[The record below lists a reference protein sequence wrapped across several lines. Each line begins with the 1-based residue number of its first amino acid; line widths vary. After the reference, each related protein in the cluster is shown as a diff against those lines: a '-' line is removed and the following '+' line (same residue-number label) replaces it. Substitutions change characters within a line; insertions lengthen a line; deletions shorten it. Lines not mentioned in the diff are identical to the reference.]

1 MLLIMS
7 RFKKNF
13 FCIDGSGKKS
23 YYLRRRAGIP
33 LTCLMPAMKKGPELV
48 LIRGMTFDGR
58 GLIREGLLINMYG
71 IIFSGGAHLQI
82 VFKQNAE
89 FDNENY
95 CSYNYTACD
104 Y

>member
-1 MLLIMS
+1 MYDTII
-7 RFKKNF
+7 
-13 FCIDGSGKKS
+13 CIYLYDTII
-23 YYLRRRAGIP
+23 LRRRAGIP